1 MKRISFVR
9 ALAFIGAMSLV
20 GLVLACATDRSSNS
34 EKAAT
39 ASSNANAI
47 VRDSTVSNDF
57 RADLTTDQAEISS
70 VRPTTLILN
79 IKNARGEIVRDLQTV
94 HEKQIHLILVSDDLA
109 EFNHLH
115 PEPQPDGSYRV
126 GFTFSH
132 GGTYRL
138 YADFTPAGADQI
150 VERFSVTASGAPT
163 PRVALV
169 EDKSLTKT
177 VDGLRVTMQPSESLR
192 AGQELQLNFIVA
204 DEATGK
210 PVTDLQP
217 YLGALAHFVII
228 TEDTSKYL
236 HVHPMEAGAMPGMGR
251 EARTG
256 KMNEEMKIGQADKA
270 DAKVTISAHTTFPDA
285 GLYKLWAQFQ
295 RNGQVI
301 VVPFVVR
308 VAKD

>member
-20 GLVLACATDRSSNS
+20 GLALACATDRSSNS
-34 EKAAT
+34 EKGAT

-47 VRDSTVSNDF
+47 VRNSTVSNDF
-57 RADLTTDQAEISS
+57 RAELTTDQAEIKSD
-70 VRPTTLILN
+70 RPTTLILN
-79 IKNARGEIVRDLQTV
+79 IKNARGEVVRDLQTV

-109 EFNHLH
+109 DFNHLH
-115 PEPQPDGSYRV
+115 PEPQADGSYRV
-126 GFTFSH
+126 SFTFPH
-132 GGTYRL
+132 GGIYRL
-138 YADFTPAGADQI
+138 YADFTPSATNQI
-150 VERFSVTASGAPT
+150 VERFSVTASGTPT

-177 VDGLRVTMQPSESLR
+177 VDGLRVTMQLSESLR

-228 TEDTSKYL
+228 TQDTSKYL
-236 HVHPMEAGAMPGMGR
+236 HVHPMEAGAMPGMDH
-251 EARTG
+251 EAMTG
-256 KMNEEMKIGQADKA
+256 KMDQEMKIGQADKA
-270 DAKVTISAHTTFPDA
+270 AANFTVSAHTTFPDA

>member
-20 GLVLACATDRSSNS
+20 GLAFACATDRLANR
-34 EKAAT
+34 EKTT
-39 ASSNANAI
+39 ASSSPNAI
-47 VRDSTVSNDF
+47 VRDSTESNDF
-57 RADLTTDQAEISS
+57 RAELTTDQAEIRSD
-70 VRPTTLILN
+70 RPTTLILN
-79 IKNARGEIVRDLQTV
+79 IKNPRGEVVRDLQTV

-115 PEPQPDGSYRV
+115 PEPQADGSYGV
-126 GFTFSH
+126 GFTFPH
-132 GGTYRL
+132 GGAYRL
-138 YADFTPAGADQI
+138 YADFTPAGANQL
-150 VERFSVTASGAPT
+150 VERFSVTASGTPA

-177 VDGLRVTMQPSESLR
+177 VDGLRVTMQLSESLR
-192 AGQELQLNFIVA
+192 AGQELQLNFMVA

-217 YLGALAHFVII
+217 YLGSLAHFVII
-228 TEDTSKYL
+228 SEDTSRYL
-236 HVHPMEAGAMPGMGR
+236 HVHPMEAGAMPGMKG
-251 EARTG
+251 AGMTG
-256 KMNEEMKIGQADKA
+256 KMDEEMKMGQGGKA
-270 DAKVTISAHTTFPDA
+270 AANVTISAHTTFHNA

-295 RNGQVI
+295 RKGQVI

-308 VAKD
+308 IAKD